1 MLASKPSSDVALL
14 PTQTRPES
22 ARRRAGSVAVRAV
35 WCARAREPMDQRMP
49 GHGIESFT
57 RNGDELGLGDAVEAR
72 ERSVDHL

>member
-1 MLASKPSSDVALL
+1 
-14 PTQTRPES
+14 
-22 ARRRAGSVAVRAV
+22 
-35 WCARAREPMDQRMP
+35 MP